1 MRYNSDKGGEEMN
14 KKEIKA
20 LSVRLP
26 KDLVVKLDEEAK
38 EKLRSRNQTIA
49 FILEEYFKK
58 TK

>member
-1 MRYNSDKGGEEMN
+1 MN